1 MLLSTTEN
9 LDGYTIK
16 EYKGL
21 VFGEVINGANFV
33 KDFSAS
39 ITNFIGGRSGAY
51 ESEIINA
58 RTNALN
64 EMTIRAQNMGA
75 NAIIGVRVDAETIAN
90 SMIMVTASG
99 TAVVI

>member
-1 MLLSTTEN
+1 MNLLVSTTQM

-51 ESEIINA
+51 ESEVINA

-64 EMTIRAQNMGA
+64 EMAIRAQNMGA
-75 NAIIGVRVDAETIAN
+75 NAAER
-90 SMIMVTASG
+90 
-99 TAVVI
+99 